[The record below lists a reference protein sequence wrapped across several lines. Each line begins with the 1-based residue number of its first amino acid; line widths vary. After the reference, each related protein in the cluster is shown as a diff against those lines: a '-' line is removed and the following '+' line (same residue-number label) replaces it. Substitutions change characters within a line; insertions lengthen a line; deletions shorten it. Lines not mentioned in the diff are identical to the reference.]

1 MSRNRVIAGLVLAAV
16 IGWTVRGAVESY
28 ETKHDRPF
36 LRALVKFAKFAGWVF
51 LVADDAPAETPAGA
65 GPEQPSGANLL
76 IGIDGYPLVDHRS
89 AM

>member
-1 MSRNRVIAGLVLAAV
+1 MSRNRLILGLVLAAFL
-16 IGWTVRGAVESY
+16 GWTARGALESY

-36 LRALVKFAKFAGWVF
+36 LRALVRFAKFAGWVF
-51 LVADDAPAETPAGA
+51 LVADEPPPETPAGS
-65 GPEQPSGANLL
+65 GPDNASGASLL